1 MSISYWW
8 AWSHCQNVCCPNLAF
23 ILAWRFLCRCTL
35 YHYLPCLSFFWLPE
49 QKESLIQVDHSDQ
62 QQLRKSYGSVV
73 FFSVK
78 LFVIALFVMLSLC
91 TCSELTSATCKPS
104 GFGTYRVEQ
113 TVSGQSKHFMSAS
126 SSTPLRTN
134 QVLLI
139 FLSFLSS
146 IPEMQNVYDPK
157 PLLINTYRSCC
168 KSCAIQLL
176 IWL

>member
-73 FFSVK
+73 FFFGQIVCNCAFCDVEPMYLLWADK
-78 LFVIALFVMLSLC
+78 CHLQTFRLWHVPRWANGLRPVQAFHVRFLFNSPKDKSSFIDIFIFPEFYTWNAKRIWSQALV
-91 TCSELTSATCKPS
+91 
-104 GFGTYRVEQ
+104 
-113 TVSGQSKHFMSAS
+113 
-126 SSTPLRTN
+126 N
-134 QVLLI
+134 QY
-139 FLSFLSS
+139 LSFL
-146 IPEMQNVYDPK
+146 
-157 PLLINTYRSCC
+157 L
-168 KSCAIQLL
+168 
-176 IWL
+176 